1 MDTIVGALEVQ
12 TALSLEYESLLMAL
26 ELSCWV
32 KRADQIY
39 SVCVCVCV
47 VCEVCVCVCVVCGV
61 CGL

>member
-12 TALSLEYESLLMAL
+12 TALSLEHESLLMAL

-39 SVCVCVCV
+39 SVCVWCVGVCGV
-47 VCEVCVCVCVVCGV
+47 VCECVCVCVV
-61 CGL
+61 